1 MHRCTPSACGRG
13 RAPLGYA
20 LNRTDL
26 QCTKLRA
33 PYCLSPKLRQSD
45 APTVAGSA
53 MAGSRKRKA
62 GSTPPAAAAAP
73 TREAHLAALHS
84 WLLAAGGTIHPSL
97 RFGEDG
103 WGGVG
108 VFAEQH
114 ITAETDLIFVPR
126 QCIISPETVRRDP
139 ATANRD
145 LRPPA
150 HRPAAPL
157 IRSCPRAVRQI
168 RESRLGRELC
178 DAVRALDSELAD
190 EEAVEIATWIFM
202 VAGRWERD
210 ESHAPSSQ
218 RPTLACSAHEHMSSM
233 SMHMRMRMNMCTWCI
248 AHVRVHACTRTVL
261 W

>member
-1 MHRCTPSACGRG
+1 
-13 RAPLGYA
+13 
-20 LNRTDL
+20 
-26 QCTKLRA
+26 
-33 PYCLSPKLRQSD
+33 
-45 APTVAGSA
+45 
-53 MAGSRKRKA
+53 MAGSRKRRA

-139 ATANRD
+139 ATANCD

-218 RPTLACSAHEHMSSM
+218 RRQPPAPAPTLACSAHEHVSSM
-233 SMHMRMRMNMCTWCI
+233 SMHMRMRMNMCTWRI